1 MAIRT
6 LCDILEKLEREHR
19 KPALLRYK
27 SGGKW
32 NDISTEEFVSTVRG
46 LAMGLLG
53 LGIRKGDRV
62 AILAENRPEWNTFD
76 HAILAIGGVV
86 VPIYSPLPANQVRFI
101 LDNSQSRLL
110 ILSTPEQ
117 LEKVTP
123 ILPSL
128 PDIKRLVMMDR
139 PEAMPA
145 NALLWS
151 DLLQQGEA
159 ALAENPGRLADE
171 TAQVGK
177 DDLATIVYTSG
188 TTGEPKGVMLT
199 HGNLVS
205 NIIATGSIVPFSHA
219 DEALSFLPLT
229 HVFERM
235 LEFLYLDA
243 GVTIAHAESI
253 NAVPANIAEIRP
265 TVMASVPRLLEKVQA
280 RAMDAV
286 YASSAPRRWI
296 FALGLWAGRQ
306 CSLAKLNGRP
316 EPFVARLLRPITDK
330 LVFAKLRQ
338 RMGGRLRFVISGSAP
353 LACEIAEF
361 FHAARIPVLEGYGLT
376 ETSPVVSVNTPQR
389 TRLDTVGPVLPGVE
403 VRIADDG
410 EILVRGPN
418 VMQGY
423 FRNEKETQEVMRDG
437 WFLTGDIGHMDADGF
452 LVITDRKKEI
462 LKTSGGKM
470 IAPQPIENL
479 LKCDPFISQAVLIG
493 DRRKFVSALIA
504 PDPQHLAAYAKEHGI
519 AYTDV
524 FELRDDPRIVELY
537 RQRVASRMEGLSN
550 FEKVKKFRLLP
561 RELSI
566 EEGEL
571 TPKLTTKRR
580 VVNEKFAELI
590 ESMYGD

>member
-1 MAIRT
+1 MAIQT
-6 LCDILEKLEREHR
+6 LCDILEKLEREHP
-19 KPALLRYK
+19 KPAILRYK
-27 SGGKW
+27 SGGQW
-32 NDISTEEFVSTVRG
+32 NDLSTEEFVSTVRG
-46 LAMGLLG
+46 LAMGLLR
-53 LGIRKGDRV
+53 LGICKGDRV

-76 HAILAIGGVV
+76 HAILTLGGVV
-86 VPIYSPLPANQVRFI
+86 VPIYSTLHANQVRFI
-101 LDNSQSRLL
+101 LDNSQARLL
-110 ILSTPEQ
+110 ILSTAEQ

-128 PDIKRLVMMDR
+128 PDIQQLVMMDR
-139 PEAMPA
+139 PETMPA
-145 NALLWS
+145 DALTWT
-151 DLLQQGEA
+151 DLLRQGEA

-171 TAQVGK
+171 TARVGE
-177 DDLATIVYTSG
+177 DDLATIIYTSG

-199 HGNLVS
+199 HGNFVS
-205 NIIATGSIVPFSHA
+205 NVNATRSIVAFSHA
-219 DEALSFLPLT
+219 DETLSFLPLT

-235 LEFLYLDA
+235 LQFTFLDA
-243 GVTIAHAESI
+243 GVTISHAESI
-253 NAVPANIAEIRP
+253 NAVPADLMEIRP
-265 TVMASVPRLLEKVQA
+265 TVMASVPRLLEKIQA
-280 RAMDAV
+280 SFMDAV

-296 FALGLWAGRQ
+296 FALALWAGRQ
-306 CSLAKLNGRP
+306 CSLAKLRGRP
-316 EPFVARLLRPITDK
+316 EPLVARLLRPITDK
-330 LVFAKLRQ
+330 LVFTKLRR
-338 RMGGRLRFVISGSAP
+338 RMGGRLRFIISGSAP
-353 LACEIAEF
+353 LGCEIAEF
-361 FHAARIPVLEGYGLT
+361 FHAAGLPVLEGYGLT

-423 FRNEKETQEVMRDG
+423 FRDEKATREALRDG
-437 WFLTGDIGHMDADGF
+437 WFLTGDIGHMDSDGF
-452 LVITDRKKEI
+452 LIITDRKKEI

-470 IAPQPIENL
+470 VAPQPIENL

-504 PDPQHLAAYAKEHGI
+504 PDPQRLAAYAKEHGI
-519 AYTDV
+519 ACTDAV
-524 FELRDDPRIVELY
+524 ELRDDPRIVELY

-561 RELSI
+561 RELSM

-571 TPKLTTKRR
+571 TPTLKTKRR
-580 VVNEKFAELI
+580 VVEEKFADLI